1 MLFNF
6 KFKPFTVVLLLLATC
21 TFAQTGIGT
30 STPHASAK
38 LDVYATNKGFLPP
51 RIALTA
57 TNAANPVT
65 SPATGLLVFNT
76 ETAGTAPNNVT
87 PGYYYWDG
95 SLWVRLNGP
104 SDTAANVTGVVP
116 VVNGGTG
123 VTTATGSGKTVL
135 SNNPTLELLTISSGA
150 TQFPSSIFVNP
161 TTFATSKRAAL
172 WLGDWGLLQDYEGN
186 GQQNFSIT
194 QNFSGSYPTRFFIG
208 TDGNVG
214 IGTTNPTSYAS
225 NTLQVNGASSASI
238 KITNTVSGIG
248 NADGLDLYQD
258 STDSYLWNRTNG
270 MMTFGTNNV
279 ERMRITSGGNII
291 LNNGSSSGG
300 NSTSTPLNLRFNN
313 DFSNGYTDA
322 SLKLYLFNSG
332 STIQGF
338 ASGPAYD
345 LQYHSS
351 GSTSGRHAFYV
362 ANNEI
367 MRINSSNVLIGTT
380 SGTGALE
387 VWSDGS
393 SRDILHLK
401 TTYASTGSRLIG
413 FINSSGSEIGS
424 VIQNGGSS
432 VAFNTSSDYR
442 LKEDFKTYKGLEL
455 VNKIKTYD
463 FAWKSDSTRM
473 YGVKAHELQAVLP
486 YMVSGEKDAVDK
498 DGKMITQSVD
508 YSKLTPILVKAI
520 QEQDVKM
527 KLQEQELMKVIEEK
541 KTLEQRIAH
550 LELLINQLIKK

>member
-1 MLFNF
+1 MQF
-6 KFKPFTVVLLLLATC
+6 FT
-21 TFAQTGIGT
+21 
-30 STPHASAK
+30 
-38 LDVYATNKGFLPP
+38 
-51 RIALTA
+51 
-57 TNAANPVT
+57 
-65 SPATGLLVFNT
+65 
-76 ETAGTAPNNVT
+76 
-87 PGYYYWDG
+87 
-95 SLWVRLNGP
+95 
-104 SDTAANVTGVVP
+104 TAA
-116 VVNGGTG
+116 
-123 VTTATGSGKTVL
+123 
-135 SNNPTLELLTISSGA
+135 
-150 TQFPSSIFVNP
+150 
-161 TTFATSKRAAL
+161 
-172 WLGDWGLLQDYEGN
+172 
-186 GQQNFSIT
+186 
-194 QNFSGSYPTRFFIG
+194 
-208 TDGNVG
+208 
-214 IGTTNPTSYAS
+214 
-225 NTLQVNGASSASI
+225 
-238 KITNTVSGIG
+238 
-248 NADGLDLYQD
+248 
-258 STDSYLWNRTNG
+258 
-270 MMTFGTNNV
+270 
-279 ERMRITSGGNII
+279 ERMRITSGGDISFNGGSGSA
-291 LNNGSSSGG
+291 GSS
-300 NSTSTPLNLRFNN
+300 TATPKNFRFNN
-313 DFSNGYTDA
+313 DFSTGYTDA

-338 ASGPAYD
+338 TSGPAYD

-401 TTYASTGSRLIG
+401 TTYASAGSRLIG

-442 LKEDFKTYKGLEL
+442 LKEDFKTYNGLEL

-527 KLQEQELMKVIEEK
+527 KLLEQELMKVIEEK
-541 KTLEQRIAH
+541 KTLEQRISQ